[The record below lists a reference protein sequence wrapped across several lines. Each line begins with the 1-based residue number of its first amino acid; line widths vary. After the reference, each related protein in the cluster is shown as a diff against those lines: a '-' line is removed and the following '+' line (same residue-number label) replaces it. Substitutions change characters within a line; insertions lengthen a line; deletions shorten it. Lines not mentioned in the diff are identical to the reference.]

1 MPREAKR
8 AVLQELARVEKGDFL
23 EVEWLD
29 AATVKDARIEKLPLP
44 NNYVETRRRTYGVFI
59 CVQKSATWYV
69 PVLTLLMDQID
80 DKSIIR
86 TIPVPVIMQ
95 LKLKVEKTP
104 ESVDKAVQAY
114 KRARRALKRGKSRVT
129 CKDGAFKV
137 LS

>member
-1 MPREAKR
+1 MAREAKQ
-8 AVLQELARVEKGDFL
+8 AVLQELAKVEKGDFL

-80 DKSIIR
+80 DKSVIR
-86 TIPVPVIMQ
+86 AIPIPVVMQ
-95 LKLKVEKTP
+95 VKLKVEKTP
-104 ESVDKAVQAY
+104 ESVDKALQAY
-114 KRARRALKRGKSRVT
+114 KRVGRAIKHGKSRVT
-129 CKDGAFKV
+129 YKDGAFKV